1 MPPLQRSRA
10 GGEIP
15 SNDGGPALKRRI
27 GLSQADDSG
36 SDLARQSDI
45 HENDVVIVMV
55 NDAVKKGNEFRMT
68 LRGQAAVKYRELQ
81 PLSKTLHESEHP
93 APPLR
98 ISDIVSDDVKVLL
111 SHRSPRREIRILGKL
126 SEKMA

>member
-15 SNDGGPALKRRI
+15 SNDRRPALERRI
-27 GLSQADDSG
+27 GLAEADDSG

-68 LRGQAAVKYRELQ
+68 LRG
-81 PLSKTLHESEHP
+81 
-93 APPLR
+93 
-98 ISDIVSDDVKVLL
+98 
-111 SHRSPRREIRILGKL
+111 
-126 SEKMA
+126 